1 VILADFSGEL
11 FSYQG
16 ESPDFLPS
24 RLRLPDGQTRYV
36 HSITLEEIL
45 SCGYKGPLVVP
56 SCCDNESVYWCCE
69 THAFLVK
76 QKSISD
82 TEASIDFHVREAL
95 KVILSNRNPSD
106 RDTLTQSGQA
116 KYDFYYGVVLS
127 LLNSTKLLTQE
138 DEPKLELEAVDYIG
152 SKEKY
157 IADNNWLEK
166 MKYEYEVNG
175 MIFAPDDRE
184 CILSDYYSNF
194 VIPSSWV
201 PSGTLS

>member
-1 VILADFSGEL
+1 MADFSNEL

-16 ESPDFLPS
+16 ESPDFLPI

-36 HSITLEEIL
+36 HNITLEEIL
-45 SCGYKGPLVVP
+45 SCGYTGPFEVP
-56 SCCDNESVYWCCE
+56 VCCEDESVYWCCE

-76 QKSISD
+76 QKTISD
-82 TEASIDFHVREAL
+82 AEASIDFHVRESL
-95 KVILSNRNPSD
+95 RSILSNRNPSD
-106 RDTLTQSGQA
+106 RASLTSSGQA
-116 KYDFYYGVVLS
+116 KYDFYYGLILS
-127 LLNSTKLLTQE
+127 LLNSTQLLTQE
-138 DEPKLELEAVDYIG
+138 DEPKLELDVFDYAG

-184 CILSDYYSNF
+184 CVLTDYYSNF

-201 PSGTLS
+201 PSGTLT

>member
-1 VILADFSGEL
+1 MADFSNEL

-16 ESPDFLPS
+16 ESPDFLPI
-24 RLRLPDGQTRYV
+24 RLRLPGGQTRYV
-36 HSITLEEIL
+36 HNITLEEIL
-45 SCGYKGPLVVP
+45 SCGYTGPFEVP
-56 SCCDNESVYWCCE
+56 VCCEDESVYWCCE

-76 QKSISD
+76 QKTISD
-82 TEASIDFHVREAL
+82 AEASIDFHVRESL
-95 KVILSNRNPSD
+95 RSILSNRNPSD
-106 RDTLTQSGQA
+106 RASLTSSGQA
-116 KYDFYYGVVLS
+116 KYDFYYGLILS
-127 LLNSTKLLTQE
+127 LLNSTQLLTQE
-138 DEPKLELEAVDYIG
+138 DEPKLELDVFDYAG

-184 CILSDYYSNF
+184 CVLTDYYSNF

-201 PSGTLS
+201 PSGTLT

>member
-1 VILADFSGEL
+1 MADFSNEL

-16 ESPDFLPS
+16 ESPDFLPI
-24 RLRLPDGQTRYV
+24 RLRLPGGQTRYV
-36 HSITLEEIL
+36 HNITLEEIL
-45 SCGYKGPLVVP
+45 SCGYTGPFEVP
-56 SCCDNESVYWCCE
+56 VCCEDESVYWCCE

-76 QKSISD
+76 QKTISD
-82 TEASIDFHVREAL
+82 AEASIDFHVRESL
-95 KVILSNRNPSD
+95 RSILSNRNPSD
-106 RDTLTQSGQA
+106 RANLTSSGQA
-116 KYDFYYGVVLS
+116 KYDFYYGLILS
-127 LLNSTKLLTQE
+127 LLNSTQLLTQE
-138 DEPKLELEAVDYIG
+138 DEPKLELDVFDYAG

-184 CILSDYYSNF
+184 CVLTDYYSNF

-201 PSGTLS
+201 PSGTLT